1 MAFAIL
7 WFCVLLFVRIIQVR
21 RVPTAD
27 NIADDP
33 SREDY
38 ELLRRLGADSVV
50 PVTPAYLWDTKL
62 WEQLV
67 LTDQCQ

>member
-1 MAFAIL
+1 MSCAPCPLPAS
-7 WFCVLLFVRIIQVR
+7 VLQIR
-21 RVPTAD
+21 RVPTDD

-38 ELLRRLGADSVV
+38 VLLLQLGAVWLE
-50 PVTPAYLWDTKL
+50 PVTPAYLWDTAL

-67 LTDQCQ
+67 LSDQRQ